1 VWQLQNALVLQAG
14 SCVETVLKNEGNQ
27 QSSHVY
33 SFEVFSYK
41 NSTRFFLHAGIRV
54 SRLTVSAD
62 RLFCKAFVIVLS
74 SLSCVLLGC
83 IVLAH

>member
-1 VWQLQNALVLQAG
+1 
-14 SCVETVLKNEGNQ
+14 VLKLCLKMKVTN
-27 QSSHVY
+27 SHHMFTALRFLATITALGF
-33 SFEVFSYK
+33 SFRV
-41 NSTRFFLHAGIRV
+41 NAGIRV
-54 SRLTVSAD
+54 SRLTVYAD